1 MSKTKIAVVSEAGK
15 LVGTHVAATGKSEG
29 KGPVAQVVPGPGQV
43 VREIEVDFEVP
54 AKFANPEA
62 VREFHEK
69 VRRAATLK

>member
-1 MSKTKIAVVSEAGK
+1 MSTTKIMVISEAGK
-15 LVGTHVAATGKSEG
+15 LVGTHVAAPGGSEG

-54 AKFANPEA
+54 TKFANPEA
-62 VREFHEK
+62 VRGFHEK